1 MKVSAGSPHSI
12 LRWVGRLRDGRTFGQ
27 VHTARLVRRRHGH
40 PHLFPASWPCL
51 GWCSLLCSVKWALYP
66 RAEFTWHPRPP
77 LASLAVH
84 PALAHPQWGGLQL
97 WGKGSCSR
105 APGSLLST
113 YLFCSP
119 RFPSPSGGGKC
130 CPPLPGTRSPGLVA
144 SAFTMATTSPP
155 GGYLPGSILPPV
167 NPEIPSTGN

>member
-1 MKVSAGSPHSI
+1 MEVSAGSPHNI

-27 VHTARLVRRRHGH
+27 VHTVRLVRRRHGH

-84 PALAHPQWGGLQL
+84 RALAHPQWGGLQL

-113 YLFCSP
+113 YLFHSP
-119 RFPSPSGGGKC
+119 RFPSPFWRRQVLSTSAWHQISTSRGICFNHGHHQ
-130 CPPLPGTRSPGLVA
+130 PPRG
-144 SAFTMATTSPP
+144 
-155 GGYLPGSILPPV
+155 LPPWLHSSFCK
-167 NPEIPSTGN
+167 P